1 MSPGQNS
8 RSLTASDGFGYTP
21 YTLFPVVLLMLAQ
34 ARACCWILL
43 VMLFLNGCG
52 SKLPKCVPVSGKV
65 TLDGEKVPGPGYIY
79 FTIDSTGTESIS
91 RPGTAEFDADGNYKV
106 TSFEPGDGLM
116 PGKYLLRVDCW
127 KTPPNMEGKPVES
140 FIPQKYQDASKSG
153 LELVVES
160 KSKPIKFDINLTSK

>member
-1 MSPGQNS
+1 MIAHC
-8 RSLTASDGFGYTP
+8 RRVCWLILVSLALT
-21 YTLFPVVLLMLAQ
+21 
-34 ARACCWILL
+34 
-43 VMLFLNGCG
+43 GCG
-52 SKLPKCVPVSGKV
+52 SKSPKCIPVSGKV

-79 FTIDSTGTESIS
+79 FTIDSTGMDGIS

-140 FIPQKYQDASKSG
+140 FLPQKYQDASRSG
-153 LELVVES
+153 LELVVEA
-160 KSKPIKFDINLTSK
+160 KSKPVTFDIKLTSN